1 MLLIAPQLAHSPTSL
16 LSLPNDILL
25 LIFEQA
31 YGSPFEFE
39 FYPFPIREIIIN
51 KRIYTLLQSLCFS
64 HLIINKKQLDCRVAG
79 LLNDTI
85 DINRSRRESLRS
97 LDVHLTNSF
106 FNLVTS
112 LIACLPKLST
122 LSLDLSEGINSTAV
136 EASADAIA
144 SKSTLHELQL
154 KCPALRPIDI
164 FYKRYISKK
173 PDHTISITAKH
184 HLSLIWTRKSENGIL
199 RKTHLCTEEA
209 ISGLQID
216 WSKLLSLS
224 LESSEESPL
233 WVSTILA
240 GLRQAI
246 VSFAFTP
253 SEED

>member
-1 MLLIAPQLAHSPTSL
+1 MLTVPQLAQFSTSL

-39 FYPFPIREIIIN
+39 FYPVPIREIIIN

-64 HLIINKKQLDCRVAG
+64 HLIISKKQLDRRLAG

-85 DINRSRRESLRS
+85 NINRSRRESLRS

-136 EASADAIA
+136 QASADAIA

-164 FYKRYISKK
+164 FYKVYVLKK
-173 PDHTISITAKH
+173 PDHTISITAIH
-184 HLSLIWTRKSENGIL
+184 HRSLIWTRKSENGIL
-199 RKTHLCTEEA
+199 RKTHLCTEEG

-224 LESSEESPL
+224 LASSKESPSWIFAL
-233 WVSTILA
+233 LA
-240 GLRQAI
+240 GLSEAI
-246 VSFAFTP
+246 VSFSILP
-253 SEED
+253 LEEH